1 MANELQG
8 NDLRPELQ
16 MDELHFKIIDKY
28 FKENSLVEHQISSC
42 NNFYDNSIKKI
53 LNDLN
58 PLTYYSEYND
68 AKKLNKYNV
77 EMYIGGKE
85 GQYIYYGKPVIYD
98 EGNVHYMFPNEA
110 RLRNMNYGISIH
122 YDIEVEY
129 TIYDSEFKKK
139 STFTK
144 YIPDNPQREA
154 QDKRK
159 SKAQAE
165 NAKNADQSEESDQTD
180 HLFLGMFPIMVQSN
194 LCILNNLPK
203 ETRYTMG
210 ECRHDYGGYFI
221 VDGKEKVII
230 PQEKF
235 GDNLIYIREVNDNTH
250 DYSVEVRSVSE
261 DTSKP
266 QRTFAIRRI
275 APSPS
280 FTNGQIVVFIPN
292 VRKPIPL
299 FIVFRALGIISD
311 KDICKMI
318 VHDLNKYS
326 HYLSYLVPCVH
337 DAGQIFNQ
345 KNALEFIGSFTKVKT
360 INESYNILI
369 NYLLPHVGEM
379 NFRTKAL
386 YIGHMVFELLK
397 VINKDQPV
405 TDRDSFKY
413 KRVDNTG
420 YLMKELFL
428 EYANIMYA
436 EVYKKIDKELF
447 YNKSTY
453 IDVEDPVDNKYLF
466 IHLFNAK
473 HFIEER
479 YIEDGFKKAF
489 KGNWGAKSH
498 TKRVGVLQSINRLSY
513 NSFMSHLRK
522 INLDIDS
529 SAKIVKPHMLH
540 GSQWGVIDPVDT
552 PDGGS
557 VGFHKHMAIMCKI
570 TQHISVHEVII
581 WFMTNVKPDNIK
593 IHFLEECD
601 HNDIANYTKIFIN
614 GIWLGM
620 IKDPYELKRSFRE
633 ARLIGLIPSEISFSF
648 DILSNR
654 IEIYSDEG
662 RLTRPL
668 LYFQGQKISYAD
680 IDFIPLKWTQLI
692 KGTLI
697 KGDIF
702 HPLDE
707 LKEQNAGNLSANKA
721 ILEYI
726 DTSEAETLY
735 ITSSMNV
742 KPGHTYT
749 HCEIHPSLILG
760 IMGNQIIFPEHN
772 QLPRDVFSCGQ
783 SKQAVSLYHSN
794 FFNRIDKMGVIL
806 NYGQKPICRSRY
818 LNYLNE
824 EQHPY
829 GENAIV
835 AIMCHTSYNVE
846 DSILINESA
855 VKRGLFNTTY
865 YNMYETFE
873 ETSASQTSNTNEKR
887 IADVLKYNLQ
897 KTKPGYNYNELD
909 EIGLIKLNTLV
920 DDKTVLIGKISYP
933 KNNPTTVMDDSIFPK
948 KGQLGYVDKTYITEN
963 EEGRRIAKVRIR
975 EDRKPSVGDKFASRA
990 GQKGT
995 IGVLIPEE
1003 NMPFTKDGLRPD
1015 LIINPHALPS
1025 RMTIGQLVESIFGKM
1040 ACIKGCGVDSTAFL
1054 NKGPKDK
1061 IIGEVLNQFDYHSSG
1076 NELMYN
1082 GMTGEQIESAI
1093 FIGPTYYMRL
1103 KHMVKDKINYRA
1115 RGPRTLM
1122 TRQTNHGR
1130 ANDGGLRIGEM
1141 ERDGVIAHGMS
1152 TFLYD
1157 SLMNRGD
1164 AYKVAICNHTGTLA
1178 IYNKETNHFYS
1189 PIVDGPIQYDILDKS
1204 TYIPNL
1210 ITKYGKEFSIVEIPY
1225 SFKLLMQELT
1235 SMNVQMRL
1243 ITADNIEQL
1252 TKQGDRTIY
1261 EKQLYTNLT
1270 SPKEED
1276 LLQRIKRENEEQL
1289 RLKGNGNG
1297 NGNGN
1302 YGESELL
1309 TREEKKQL
1317 LSMNPQKIRE
1327 FIEGHNVS
1335 DLTPLQQEIF
1345 VKIISESAYYMRL
1358 EQEVSQNEL
1367 YKRILNDEINRMFE
1381 PTQSN
1386 INAQAEL
1393 NRMNQNMREEQG
1405 QGSKF
1410 GNSRQNSPTG
1420 AGASAGIVVSKIGN
1434 DSNMTG
1440 TSEHPSIT
1448 ETTETTDATDTTKTT
1463 DATDATDATE
1473 PTETSKSNDSGTKVV
1488 KI

>member
-1 MANELQG
+1 MTDKDEIQS
-8 NDLRPELQ
+8 
-16 MDELHFKIIDKY
+16 DELHFKIIDKY

-42 NNFYDNSIKKI
+42 NNFYDIGIKKI

-58 PLTYYSEYND
+58 PLTYYSEFSEE
-68 AKKLNKYNV
+68 KKLHRYNV
-77 EMYIGGKE
+77 EIYIGGKE
-85 GQYIYYGKPVIYD
+85 GQLIYYGKPVIYD

-122 YDIEVEY
+122 YDVEIEFTVY
-129 TIYDSEFKKK
+129 DPTFKTSKTIKKI
-139 STFTK
+139 
-144 YIPDNPQREA
+144 IPDSAGQGK
-154 QDKRK
+154 DMK
-159 SKAQAE
+159 
-165 NAKNADQSEESDQTD
+165 D
-180 HLFLGMFPIMVQSN
+180 HFFLGMFPIMVQSK
-194 LCILNNLPK
+194 LCVLNNLPK

-235 GDNLIYIREVNDNTH
+235 GDNLIYIREVNDNVH
-250 DYSVEVRSVSE
+250 DFSVEVRSVSE

-280 FTNGQIVVFIPN
+280 YTNGQIMVFIPN

-318 VHDLNKYS
+318 VHDLDKYS
-326 HYLSYLVPCVH
+326 HYLSSLVPCVH
-337 DAGQIFNQ
+337 DAGKIFNQ
-345 KNALEFIGSFTKVKT
+345 MNALEFIGSFTKVKT
-360 INESYNILI
+360 IKESYNILI

-397 VINKDQPV
+397 VIHKDQPV

-453 IDVEDPVDNKYLF
+453 IDEGEPVDDNYLF
-466 IHLFNAK
+466 MNLFNAK

-479 YIEDGFKKAF
+479 YIEDGFKKAY

-570 TQHISVHEVII
+570 TQHISVPEVIE
-581 WFMTNVKPDNIK
+581 WFTTNVKDDSIK

-601 HNDIANYTKIFIN
+601 HNDMATYTKIFIN
-614 GIWLGM
+614 GIWLG
-620 IKDPYELKRSFRE
+620 IVKDPYKLKKTFRE
-633 ARLIGLIPSEISFSF
+633 SRLIGLIPSVVSFSF

-668 LYFQGQKISYAD
+668 LYFDEQNISYKD
-680 IDFIPLKWTQLI
+680 INIDKINWTQLV
-692 KGTLI
+692 KGRVIETRTGAKEVFHKIDIL
-697 KGDIF
+697 KG
-702 HPLDE
+702 PSSGPRE
-707 LKEQNAGNLSANKA
+707 LAKNKA

-735 ITSSMNV
+735 ITSTIDI

-865 YNMYETFE
+865 YNMYETYE

-887 IADVLKYNLQ
+887 IAYVLDYNLQ

-909 EIGLIKLNTLV
+909 KMGLIKPNTLV

-933 KNNPTTVMDDSIFPK
+933 KNNPTTVVDDSIFPK

-963 EEGRRIAKVRIR
+963 DEGRRIAKVRIR
-975 EDRKPSVGDKFASRA
+975 EDRKPAVGDKFASRA

-1003 NMPFTKDGLRPD
+1003 NMPFTKDGIRPD

-1040 ACIKGCGVDSTAFL
+1040 ACIKGCGIDSTAFL

-1061 IIGEVLNQFDYHSSG
+1061 IIGEILNQYDYHSSG

-1082 GMTGEQIESAI
+1082 GMTGEQIESSI

-1178 IYNKETNHFYS
+1178 IYNKETDHFYS
-1189 PIVDGPIQYDILDKS
+1189 PLVDGPIQYDVLDKN

-1252 TKQGDRTIY
+1252 TKEGDRRIY
-1261 EKQLYTNLT
+1261 ERDLQSLEVN
-1270 SPKEED
+1270 SPTEDIFERAKKEN
-1276 LLQRIKRENEEQL
+1276 QIKLERKSERENENENE
-1289 RLKGNGNG
+1289 NGNR
-1297 NGNGN
+1297 
-1302 YGESELL
+1302 EPELL
-1309 TREEKKQL
+1309 SSEEKKQL
-1317 LSMNPQKIRE
+1317 LNMPQQQIKS

-1335 DLTPLQQEIF
+1335 DLTPMQQKQFAEIIGTS
-1345 VKIISESAYYMRL
+1345 KYYMRL
-1358 EQEVSQNEL
+1358 EQELSDNDL
-1367 YKRILNDEINRMFE
+1367 YKVVLSDEIDKLFE
-1381 PTQSN
+1381 PTNSDRALYKEIYGEN
-1386 INAQAEL
+1386 L
-1393 NRMNQNMREEQG
+1393 NE
-1405 QGSKF
+1405 SKGFRPGTTF
-1410 GNSRQNSPTG
+1410 GG
-1420 AGASAGIVVSKIGN
+1420 AMVDESIGASLAANEVKSDKMIVQKEGN
-1434 DSNMTG
+1434 EQSGHQQSGGTDSELS
-1440 TSEHPSIT
+1440 SELDP
-1448 ETTETTDATDTTKTT
+1448 DAI
-1463 DATDATDATE
+1463 
-1473 PTETSKSNDSGTKVV
+1473 SNESETKVI

>member
-1 MANELQG
+1 MTNELEG
-8 NDLRPELQ
+8 NDFRGNNLPDHLQ
-16 MDELHFKIIDKY
+16 TDELHFKIIDKY
-28 FKENSLVEHQISSC
+28 FKENSLVEHHISSC

-53 LNDLN
+53 LKDLN

-77 EMYIGGKE
+77 ELYIGGKE
-85 GQYIYYGKPVIYD
+85 GQLIYYGKPVIYD

-129 TIYDSEFKKK
+129 TIYDSEFKKTEK
-139 STFTK
+139 FTK

-159 SKAQAE
+159 TNAQKDVD
-165 NAKNADQSEESDQTD
+165 NAGEQVNKD

-235 GDNLIYIREVNDNTH
+235 GDNLIYIREVNDNMH

-280 FTNGQIVVFIPN
+280 YTNGQIMVFIPN

-345 KNALEFIGSFTKVKT
+345 MNALEFIGSFTKVKT

-386 YIGHMVFELLK
+386 YIGHMVFELLR

-447 YNKSTY
+447 YNRSTY
-453 IDVEDPVDNKYLF
+453 IDEVEPVDKKYLF
-466 IHLFNAK
+466 IHLFNSK

-489 KGNWGAKSH
+489 KGNWGSKSH

-570 TQHISVHEVII
+570 TQHISLHQVIG
-581 WFMTNVKPDNIK
+581 WFMKNVTNDIIK

-601 HNDIANYTKIFIN
+601 HNDIAIYTKIFIN

-620 IKDPYELKRSFRE
+620 IKDPYELKKSFRE
-633 ARLIGLIPSEISFSF
+633 SRLLGLIPSEVSFSF

-680 IDFIPLKWTQLI
+680 IDFFPLKWKQLI

-697 KGDIF
+697 KDDIF
-702 HPLDE
+702 HPLDV
-707 LKEQNAGNLSANKA
+707 LKDQSPRKLSANKA

-735 ITSSMNV
+735 ITSSINV

-873 ETSASQTSNTNEKR
+873 ETSSSQTSNTNEKR
-887 IADVLKYNLQ
+887 IVDVLKYNLQ

-909 EIGLIKLNTLV
+909 EIGLIKPNTLV

-1061 IIGEVLNQFDYHSSG
+1061 IIGEVLNQFDYHSTG

-1189 PIVDGPIQYDILDKS
+1189 PIVDGPIQYDVLDKS
-1204 TYIPNL
+1204 TYVPNL
-1210 ITKYGKEFSIVEIPY
+1210 VTKYGKEFSIVEIPY

-1261 EKQLYTNLT
+1261 EKQLYTN
-1270 SPKEED
+1270 SRPPNKEED
-1276 LLQRIKRENEEQL
+1276 LLERIELVERLKRENEEQEQLREEEQL
-1289 RLKGNGNG
+1289 RLKTNNGQNE
-1297 NGNGN
+1297 N

-1309 TREEKKQL
+1309 TRQEKKQL
-1317 LSMNPQKIRE
+1317 LNMNPEQIRE
-1327 FIEGHNVS
+1327 FVEGHNVS
-1335 DLTPLQQEIF
+1335 DLTPLQQNIF
-1345 VKIISESAYYMRL
+1345 VDIISESPYYMRL
-1358 EQEVSQNEL
+1358 EQEISQNEL
-1367 YKRILNDEINRMFE
+1367 YKTVLNDEINKMFE

-1386 INAQAEL
+1386 KNAQALL
-1393 NRMNQNMREEQG
+1393 NEMNRNVRESG
-1405 QGSKF
+1405 TTF
-1410 GNSRQNSPTG
+1410 GESRQNVNTSG
-1420 AGASAGIVVSKIGN
+1420 SDIVVSKIGN
-1434 DSNMTG
+1434 EPMSS
-1440 TSEHPSIT
+1440 TSEQNDST
-1448 ETTETTDATDTTKTT
+1448 A
-1463 DATDATDATE
+1463 ANE
-1473 PTETSKSNDSGTKVV
+1473 PIDSGTKVV

>member
-1 MANELQG
+1 MTEI
-8 NDLRPELQ
+8 
-16 MDELHFKIIDKY
+16 DELHFKIIDKY

-42 NNFYDNSIKKI
+42 NQFYDNSIKKI
-53 LNDLN
+53 FHDLN
-58 PLTYYSEYND
+58 PLTYYSEFSEE
-68 AKKLNKYNV
+68 KKMYRYNV

-98 EGNVHYMFPNEA
+98 EGNMHYMLPNEA

-122 YDIEVEY
+122 YDVEIEF
-129 TIYDSEFKKK
+129 TIYD
-139 STFTK
+139 TK
-144 YIPDNPQREA
+144 LE
-154 QDKRK
+154 K
-159 SKAQAE
+159 SKTIKKIIPE
-165 NAKNADQSEESDQTD
+165 RFGDKSDN
-180 HLFLGMFPIMVQSN
+180 HFFLGMFPIMVQSN
-194 LCILNNLPK
+194 LCVLNGLPK

-235 GDNLIYIREVNDNTH
+235 GDNLIYIRDVNDNVH

-266 QRTFAIRRI
+266 QRTFAIRRV
-275 APSPS
+275 ALSS
-280 FTNGQIVVFIPN
+280 TYTNGQIMVFIPN
-292 VRKPIPL
+292 VRKSIPL

-318 VHDLNKYS
+318 LHDLDKYA
-326 HYLSYLVPCVH
+326 HYLPYLVPCVH
-337 DAGQIFNQ
+337 DAGKIFNQ
-345 KNALEFIGSFTKVKT
+345 MNALEFIGSFTKVKT
-360 INESYNILI
+360 IKESYNILI

-428 EYANIMYA
+428 EHANIMYT

-447 YNKSTY
+447 YNRSSY
-453 IDVEDPVDNKYLF
+453 IDEGDPPDDNYVF
-466 IHLFNAK
+466 MNLFNAK

-479 YIEDGFKKAF
+479 YIEDGFKKGF

-570 TQHISVHEVII
+570 TQHISVHEVIK
-581 WFMTNVKPDNIK
+581 WFMKNIKEDSIK
-593 IHFLEECD
+593 IHFLEQCD

-614 GIWLGM
+614 GLWLGM
-620 IKDPYELKRSFRE
+620 IKNPYGLKKSFRE
-633 ARLIGLIPSEISFSF
+633 SRLLGIIPSVVSFSF

-668 LYFQGQKISYAD
+668 LYFEGRQISYTD
-680 IDFIPLKWTQLI
+680 INIDKLKWKELI
-692 KGTLI
+692 KGRMIEGDDVFYNVDVLKSQKAQKDQDAEKARD
-697 KGDIF
+697 KGR
-702 HPLDE
+702 LEDE
-707 LKEQNAGNLSANKA
+707 LGQSKLTREFASKKA

-735 ITSSMNV
+735 ITSSIDV
-742 KPGHTYT
+742 KPGHNYT

-865 YNMYETFE
+865 YNMYETYE
-873 ETSASQTSNTNEKR
+873 ETSTSQTSNSNEKR
-887 IADVLKYNLQ
+887 IAEVLKYNLQ
-897 KTKPGYNYNELD
+897 RTKPGYNYNELD
-909 EIGLIKLNTLV
+909 EMGLIKPNTLV

-933 KNNPTTVMDDSIFPK
+933 KNNPTVVSDDSIFPK

-963 EEGRRIAKVRIR
+963 DEGRRVAKVRIR
-975 EDRKPSVGDKFASRA
+975 EDRKPAVGDKFASRA

-1003 NMPFTKDGLRPD
+1003 NMPFTKDGVRPD

-1157 SLMNRGD
+1157 SMMNRGD

-1178 IYNKETNHFYS
+1178 IYNKETDHFYS

-1204 TYIPNL
+1204 TYIPSL
-1210 ITKYGKEFSIVEIPY
+1210 VTKYGKEFSIVEIPY
-1225 SFKLLMQELT
+1225 SFKLLMHELT

-1252 TKQGDRTIY
+1252 TKKGDRKINDRVFT
-1261 EKQLYTNLT
+1261 TNANT
-1270 SPKEED
+1270 KSPED
-1276 LLQRIKRENEEQL
+1276 IFERLKKENEEVQIPTNANIKNAQATNQFEVPEFFSSKEKQQIIELGEEQIQTFIDMHDFSSLTPIQKEDFFKIIENSEYYL
-1289 RLKGNGNG
+1289 RLQ
-1297 NGNGN
+1297 
-1302 YGESELL
+1302 GE
-1309 TREEKKQL
+1309 T
-1317 LSMNPQKIRE
+1317 
-1327 FIEGHNVS
+1327 S
-1335 DLTPLQQEIF
+1335 D
-1345 VKIISESAYYMRL
+1345 
-1358 EQEVSQNEL
+1358 NEL
-1367 YKRILNDEINRMFE
+1367 YKIVLKDEIEKLRE
-1381 PTQSN
+1381 PTNSERAELAELEQYFSNAPQSGMNVKQSLEGNSNESNESQSN
-1386 INAQAEL
+1386 E
-1393 NRMNQNMREEQG
+1393 
-1405 QGSKF
+1405 SH
-1410 GNSRQNSPTG
+1410 
-1420 AGASAGIVVSKIGN
+1420 
-1434 DSNMTG
+1434 SN
-1440 TSEHPSIT
+1440 E
-1448 ETTETTDATDTTKTT
+1448 
-1463 DATDATDATE
+1463 
-1473 PTETSKSNDSGTKVV
+1473 SNESNESHSNESNESDKKVV
-1488 KI
+1488 KISM

>member
-1 MANELQG
+1 MTDKDEIQS
-8 NDLRPELQ
+8 
-16 MDELHFKIIDKY
+16 DELHFKIIDKY

-42 NNFYDNSIKKI
+42 NNFYDIGIKKI

-58 PLTYYSEYND
+58 PLTYYSEFSEE
-68 AKKLNKYNV
+68 KKMHRYNV

-85 GQYIYYGKPVIYD
+85 GQLIYYGKPVIYD

-122 YDIEVEY
+122 YDVEIEF
-129 TIYDSEFKKK
+129 TIYDPTFKTSKTIKK
-139 STFTK
+139 I
-144 YIPDNPQREA
+144 IPDSGQGK
-154 QDKRK
+154 DMK
-159 SKAQAE
+159 
-165 NAKNADQSEESDQTD
+165 D
-180 HLFLGMFPIMVQSN
+180 HFFLGMFPIMVQSK
-194 LCILNNLPK
+194 LCVLNNLPK

-235 GDNLIYIREVNDNTH
+235 GDNLIYIREVNDNVH
-250 DYSVEVRSVSE
+250 DFSVEVRSVSE

-275 APSPS
+275 APSPTY
-280 FTNGQIVVFIPN
+280 TNGQIMVFIPN

-311 KDICKMI
+311 KDICKMV
-318 VHDLNKYS
+318 VHDLDKYS
-326 HYLSYLVPCVH
+326 HYLSSLIPCVH
-337 DAGQIFNQ
+337 DAGKIFNQ
-345 KNALEFIGSFTKVKT
+345 MNALEFIGSFTKVKT
-360 INESYNILI
+360 IKESYNILI

-397 VINKDQPV
+397 VIHKDQPV

-453 IDVEDPVDNKYLF
+453 IDEGEPVDDNYLF
-466 IHLFNAK
+466 MNLFNAK

-479 YIEDGFKKAF
+479 YIEDGFKKAY

-570 TQHISVHEVII
+570 TQHISVHEVIE
-581 WFMTNVKPDNIK
+581 WFTSNVKDDSIK

-601 HNDIANYTKIFIN
+601 HNDMSTYTKIFIN
-614 GIWLGM
+614 GIWLG
-620 IKDPYELKRSFRE
+620 IVKDPYKLKKTFRE
-633 ARLIGLIPSEISFSF
+633 SRLIGLIPSVVSFSF

-668 LYFQGQKISYAD
+668 LYFDEQNISYKD
-680 IDFIPLKWTQLI
+680 INIDKINWTQLVKGRVI
-692 KGTLI
+692 ESRTGAKELFHKVDILKGTS
-697 KGDIF
+697 G
-702 HPLDE
+702 PRE
-707 LKEQNAGNLSANKA
+707 LAKNKA

-735 ITSSMNV
+735 ITSTIDI

-865 YNMYETFE
+865 YNMYETYE

-887 IADVLKYNLQ
+887 IAYVLDYNLQ

-909 EIGLIKLNTLV
+909 KMGLIKPNTLV

-933 KNNPTTVMDDSIFPK
+933 KNNPTTVVDDSIFPK

-963 EEGRRIAKVRIR
+963 DEGRRIAKVRIR
-975 EDRKPSVGDKFASRA
+975 EDRKPAVGDKFASRA

-1003 NMPFTKDGLRPD
+1003 NMPFTKDGIRPD

-1040 ACIKGCGVDSTAFL
+1040 ACIKGCGIDSTAFL

-1061 IIGEVLNQFDYHSSG
+1061 IIGEILNQYDYHSSG

-1082 GMTGEQIESAI
+1082 GMTGEQIESSI

-1178 IYNKETNHFYS
+1178 IYNKETDHFYS
-1189 PIVDGPIQYDILDKS
+1189 PLVDGPIQYDVLDKN

-1252 TKQGDRTIY
+1252 TKEGDRRIY
-1261 EKQLYTNLT
+1261 ERDLQSLEVN
-1270 SPKEED
+1270 SPSED
-1276 LLQRIKRENEEQL
+1276 IFERLKRENENQIKLE
-1289 RLKGNGNG
+1289 RKPEKENGNR
-1297 NGNGN
+1297 NV
-1302 YGESELL
+1302 EPELL
-1309 TREEKKQL
+1309 SSEEKKQL
-1317 LSMNPQKIRE
+1317 LNMPQQQIKS

-1335 DLTPLQQEIF
+1335 DLTPMQQKQFAEIIGTS
-1345 VKIISESAYYMRL
+1345 KYYMRL
-1358 EQEVSQNEL
+1358 EQELSDNDL
-1367 YKRILNDEINRMFE
+1367 YKIVLSDEIDKLFE
-1381 PTQSN
+1381 PT
-1386 INAQAEL
+1386 
-1393 NRMNQNMREEQG
+1393 
-1405 QGSKF
+1405 
-1410 GNSRQNSPTG
+1410 NSDRALYKEIYGENL
-1420 AGASAGIVVSKIGN
+1420 N
-1434 DSNMTG
+1434 DSKGFRPG
-1440 TSEHPSIT
+1440 TTFGGAMVDSLGETPGQPPAANEVNLVKTIQKEGYEQSGHEQSGGTDSELSSELDPESI
-1448 ETTETTDATDTTKTT
+1448 
-1463 DATDATDATE
+1463 
-1473 PTETSKSNDSGTKVV
+1473 SNESGTKVI

>member
-1 MANELQG
+1 MT
-8 NDLRPELQ
+8 DRDDR
-16 MDELHFKIIDKY
+16 DEIQSDEHHFKIIDKY
-28 FKENSLVEHQISSC
+28 FKDNSLVEHQISSC
-42 NNFYDNSIKKI
+42 NNFYDNNIKQI

-58 PLTYYSEYND
+58 PLTYYSEFSEE
-68 AKKLNKYNV
+68 KKLHRYNV

-85 GQYIYYGKPVIYD
+85 GQLIYYGKPVIYD

-122 YDIEVEY
+122 YDVEIEF
-129 TIYDSEFKKK
+129 TIYDPTFKTSKTIKK
-139 STFTK
+139 I
-144 YIPDNPQREA
+144 IPDSGQGKEDRV
-154 QDKRK
+154 K
-159 SKAQAE
+159 
-165 NAKNADQSEESDQTD
+165 D
-180 HLFLGMFPIMVQSN
+180 HFFLGMFPIMVQSK
-194 LCILNNLPK
+194 LCVLNNLPK

-235 GDNLIYIREVNDNTH
+235 GDNLIYIREVNDNVH
-250 DYSVEVRSVSE
+250 DFSVEVRSVSE

-280 FTNGQIVVFIPN
+280 YTNGQIMVFIPN

-311 KDICKMI
+311 KDICKMV
-318 VHDLNKYS
+318 VHDLDKYS
-326 HYLSYLVPCVH
+326 HYLSYLIPCVH
-337 DAGQIFNQ
+337 DAGKIFNQ
-345 KNALEFIGSFTKVKT
+345 MNALEFIGSFTKVKT
-360 INESYNILI
+360 IKESYNILI

-397 VINKDQPV
+397 VIHKDQPV

-447 YNKSTY
+447 YNRSTY
-453 IDVEDPVDNKYLF
+453 IDEGEPVDDNYLF
-466 IHLFNAK
+466 MNLFNAK

-479 YIEDGFKKAF
+479 YIEDGFKKAY
-489 KGNWGAKSH
+489 KGNWGSKSH

-522 INLDIDS
+522 INLEIDA

-552 PDGGS
+552 PDGGN

-570 TQHISVHEVII
+570 TQHISVHEVIE
-581 WFMTNVKPDNIK
+581 WFTTNVKDDSIK

-601 HNDIANYTKIFIN
+601 HTDMAAYTKIFIN
-614 GIWLGM
+614 GLWLG
-620 IKDPYELKRSFRE
+620 IVKDPYKLKKSFRE
-633 ARLIGLIPSEISFSF
+633 SRLIGLIPSIVSFSF

-668 LYFQGQKISYAD
+668 LYFQEQNISYKHIKIDKLNWSQLVKGRAIDYRTGAKEVFHKVD
-680 IDFIPLKWTQLI
+680 ILKGAQ
-692 KGTLI
+692 
-697 KGDIF
+697 
-702 HPLDE
+702 E
-707 LKEQNAGNLSANKA
+707 LAKNKA

-735 ITSSMNV
+735 ITSTIDV

-865 YNMYETFE
+865 YNMYETYE

-887 IADVLKYNLQ
+887 IAYVLDYNLQ

-909 EIGLIKLNTLV
+909 KMGLIKPNTLV

-933 KNNPTTVMDDSIFPK
+933 KNNPTTVVDDSIFPK

-963 EEGRRIAKVRIR
+963 DEGRRIAKVRIR
-975 EDRKPSVGDKFASRA
+975 EDRKPAVGDKFASRA

-1015 LIINPHALPS
+1015 MIINPHALPS

-1040 ACIKGCGVDSTAFL
+1040 ACIKGCGIDSTAFL

-1061 IIGEVLNQFDYHSSG
+1061 IIGEILNQYDYHSSG

-1082 GMTGEQIESAI
+1082 GMTGEQIESAM

-1164 AYKVAICNHTGTLA
+1164 AYKVAICNHSGTLA
-1178 IYNKETNHFYS
+1178 IYNKQTDHFYS
-1189 PIVDGPIQYDILDKS
+1189 PFVDGPIQYDVLDKT

-1235 SMNVQMRL
+1235 TMNVQMRL

-1252 TKQGDRTIY
+1252 TKKGDRTLY
-1261 EKQLYTNLT
+1261 ERQFEGNSN

-1276 LLQRIKRENEEQL
+1276 IFERLKRENENQL
-1289 RLKGNGNG
+1289 KAEKENPENLDDNF
-1297 NGNGN
+1297 
-1302 YGESELL
+1302 GEPELL
-1309 TREEKKQL
+1309 TSEEKKQIL
-1317 LSMNPQKIRE
+1317 NMPEQKIRV
-1327 FIEGHNVS
+1327 FIQDHNIS
-1335 DLTPLQQEIF
+1335 DLTPMQRKQYS
-1345 VKIISESAYYMRL
+1345 KIIGSSKRYLRL
-1358 EQEVSQNEL
+1358 EQELGDNEL
-1367 YKRILNDEINRMFE
+1367 YKLILTEEIDKMFE
-1381 PTQSN
+1381 PTNSERAMYKEMYGEN
-1386 INAQAEL
+1386 L
-1393 NRMNQNMREEQG
+1393 NVEPQ
-1405 QGSKF
+1405 KF
-1410 GNSRQNSPTG
+1410 T
-1420 AGASAGIVVSKIGN
+1420 
-1434 DSNMTG
+1434 TG
-1440 TSEHPSIT
+1440 TTFGGSELIQKEYQSEGSIDEKDYQSGGSIDEKECQT
-1448 ETTETTDATDTTKTT
+1448 GGDSSTD
-1463 DATDATDATE
+1463 
-1473 PTETSKSNDSGTKVV
+1473 SKVSEQNEGQTKVI

>member
-1 MANELQG
+1 MDELQK
-8 NDLRPELQ
+8 E
-16 MDELHFKIIDKY
+16 ELHFKIIDKY
-28 FKENSLVEHQISSC
+28 FKETSLVEHQISSC
-42 NNFYDNSIKKI
+42 NDFYDNSIKKI
-53 LNDLN
+53 FKDLN
-58 PLTYYSEYND
+58 PLTYYGDFND
-68 AKKLNKYNV
+68 PKKKYRYNV
-77 EMYIGGKE
+77 EMFIGGKE
-85 GQYIYYGKPVIYD
+85 GQLIYYGKPVIYD
-98 EGNVHYMFPNEA
+98 EGNMHYMIPNEA
-110 RLRNMNYGISIH
+110 RLRNMNYGVSIH
-122 YDIEVEY
+122 YDVEIEF
-129 TIYDSEFKKK
+129 TIYDP
-139 STFTK
+139 TFTTK
-144 YIPDNPQREA
+144 KVIKKIIPERT
-154 QDKRK
+154 
-159 SKAQAE
+159 
-165 NAKNADQSEESDQTD
+165 SEKEVTG
-180 HLFLGMFPIMVQSN
+180 HFFLGMFPIMVQSK
-194 LCILNNLPK
+194 LCVLHNLPK

-235 GDNLIYIREVNDNTH
+235 GDNLIYIREVNDNVH
-250 DYSVEVRSVSE
+250 DFSVEVRSVSE

-275 APSPS
+275 APSPTY
-280 FTNGQIVVFIPN
+280 TNGQIMVFIPN

-299 FIVFRALGIISD
+299 FIVFRALGIVSD

-318 VHDLNKYS
+318 VHDLDKYS
-326 HYLSYLVPCVH
+326 HYLQTLVPCVH
-337 DAGQIFNQ
+337 DAGKIFNQ
-345 KNALEFIGSFTKVKT
+345 MNALEFIGSFTKVKT
-360 INESYNILI
+360 IKESYNILI

-397 VINKDQPV
+397 VIHKDQPV

-428 EYANIMYA
+428 EYANIMYS

-447 YNKSTY
+447 YNRSTY
-453 IDVEDPVDNKYLF
+453 IDEGEPPDDNYLF
-466 IHLFNAK
+466 MNLFNAK

-489 KGNWGAKSH
+489 KGNWGAKAH
-498 TKRVGVLQSINRLSY
+498 TKRVGVLQTLNRLSY

-570 TQHISVHEVII
+570 TQHISVHQVIE
-581 WFMTNVKPDNIK
+581 WFTTNVKDDSIK

-601 HNDIANYTKIFIN
+601 HNDISTYTKIFIN

-620 IKDPYELKRSFRE
+620 VKDPYKLKKTFRE
-633 ARLIGLIPSEISFSF
+633 SRLIGLIPSVVSFSF

-668 LYFQGQKISYAD
+668 LYFDEKNISYKD
-680 IDFIPLKWTQLI
+680 INIDKINWTQLV
-692 KGTLI
+692 KGRAI
-697 KGDIF
+697 DSRHGKEVF
-702 HPLDE
+702 HKVGVLGTDPRE
-707 LKEQNAGNLSANKA
+707 LAKNKA

-735 ITSSMNV
+735 ITSSIDV
-742 KPGHTYT
+742 KPGHSYT

-865 YNMYETFE
+865 YNMYETYE
-873 ETSASQTSNTNEKR
+873 ETSTSQTSNTNEKR
-887 IADVLKYNLQ
+887 IAYVLDYNLQ

-909 EIGLIKLNTLV
+909 KMGLIKPNTLV

-933 KNNPTTVMDDSIFPK
+933 KNNPTTVVDDSIFPK

-963 EEGRRIAKVRIR
+963 DEGRRIAKVRIR
-975 EDRKPSVGDKFASRA
+975 EDRKPAVGDKFASRA

-1040 ACIKGCGVDSTAFL
+1040 ACIKGCGIDSTAFL

-1061 IIGEVLNQFDYHSSG
+1061 IIGEILNQYDYHSSG

-1082 GMTGEQIESAI
+1082 GMTGEQIESAM
-1093 FIGPTYYMRL
+1093 FVGPTYYMRL

-1178 IYNKETNHFYS
+1178 IYNKETDHFYS
-1189 PIVDGPIQYDILDKS
+1189 PIVDGPIKYDVVDKS

-1252 TKQGDRTIY
+1252 TKEGDRRIY
-1261 EKQLYTNLT
+1261 ERDLQNLETN
-1270 SPKEED
+1270 SSED
-1276 LLQRIKRENEEQL
+1276 IFERLKKENENQL
-1289 RLKGNGNG
+1289 KAERNNE
-1297 NGNGN
+1297 NQNEN
-1302 YGESELL
+1302 RYGEPELL
-1309 TREEKKQL
+1309 TSEEKKQIL
-1317 LSMNPQKIRE
+1317 NMPEQKIRV
-1327 FIEGHNVS
+1327 FIQDHNVS
-1335 DLTPLQQEIF
+1335 DLTPMQRKQYS
-1345 VKIISESAYYMRL
+1345 KIIGSSKRYLRL
-1358 EQEVSQNEL
+1358 EQELGDNEL
-1367 YKRILNDEINRMFE
+1367 YKLILTEEIDKMFE
-1381 PTQSN
+1381 PTNSERAMYKEMYGENLNVAPQKFTTGTTFGGANSDMITTSTDSLITDAISSDKMIVQKEGHEQSG
-1386 INAQAEL
+1386 
-1393 NRMNQNMREEQG
+1393 G
-1405 QGSKF
+1405 QSGEGQSGSVDV
-1410 GNSRQNSPTG
+1410 
-1420 AGASAGIVVSKIGN
+1420 ALASAEDAI
-1434 DSNMTG
+1434 SN
-1440 TSEHPSIT
+1440 E
-1448 ETTETTDATDTTKTT
+1448 
-1463 DATDATDATE
+1463 
-1473 PTETSKSNDSGTKVV
+1473 SGTKVI
-1488 KI
+1488 KM

>member
-1 MANELQG
+1 MTEI
-8 NDLRPELQ
+8 
-16 MDELHFKIIDKY
+16 DELHFKIIDKY

-42 NNFYDNSIKKI
+42 NQFYDSSIKKI
-53 LNDLN
+53 FHDLN
-58 PLTYYSEYND
+58 PLTYYSEFSEE
-68 AKKLNKYNV
+68 KKMYRYNV

-98 EGNVHYMFPNEA
+98 EGNMHYMFPNEA

-122 YDIEVEY
+122 YDVEIEF
-129 TIYDSEFKKK
+129 TIYDMKLE
-139 STFTK
+139 
-144 YIPDNPQREA
+144 
-154 QDKRK
+154 K
-159 SKAQAE
+159 SKVIKKIIPERYGPDKKAD
-165 NAKNADQSEESDQTD
+165 KNDN
-180 HLFLGMFPIMVQSN
+180 HFFLGMFPIMVQSK
-194 LCILNNLPK
+194 LCVLNSLPK

-235 GDNLIYIREVNDNTH
+235 GDNLIYIRDVNDNLH

-266 QRTFAIRRI
+266 QRTFAIRRV
-275 APSPS
+275 ALSS
-280 FTNGQIVVFIPN
+280 TYTNGQIMVFIPN
-292 VRKPIPL
+292 VRKSIPL
-299 FIVFRALGIISD
+299 FIVFRALGIVSD

-318 VHDLNKYS
+318 LQDLDKYA
-326 HYLSYLVPCVH
+326 HYLPYLVPCVH
-337 DAGQIFNQ
+337 DSGKIFNQ
-345 KNALEFIGSFTKVKT
+345 MNALEFIGSFTKVKT
-360 INESYNILI
+360 IKESYNILI

-428 EYANIMYA
+428 EHANIMYT

-447 YNKSTY
+447 YNRSSY
-453 IDVEDPVDNKYLF
+453 IDEDDPPDDNYVF
-466 IHLFNAK
+466 MNLFNAK

-479 YIEDGFKKAF
+479 YIEDGFKKGF

-522 INLDIDS
+522 INLEIDS

-570 TQHISVHEVII
+570 TQHISVHEVIE
-581 WFMTNVKPDNIK
+581 WFMKNIKEDSIK

-614 GIWLGM
+614 GLWLGM
-620 IKDPYELKRSFRE
+620 IKNPYGLKKSFRE
-633 ARLIGLIPSEISFSF
+633 SRLLGIIPSVVSFSF

-668 LYFQGQKISYAD
+668 LYFEGNNKISYTD
-680 IDFIPLKWTQLI
+680 IDITKLNWKELI
-692 KGTLI
+692 KGKI
-697 KGDIF
+697 IEGEDIF
-702 HPLDE
+702 HNIDVLRSGHGAGAGAGAGARPRARAEDGEDHMSISKE
-707 LKEQNAGNLSANKA
+707 LSKKKA

-735 ITSSMNV
+735 ITSSIDV
-742 KPGHTYT
+742 KPGHNYT

-865 YNMYETFE
+865 YNMYETYE
-873 ETSASQTSNTNEKR
+873 ETSTSQTSNSNEKR
-887 IADVLKYNLQ
+887 IAEVLKYNLQ
-897 KTKPGYNYNELD
+897 RTKPGYNYNELD
-909 EIGLIKLNTLV
+909 EMGLIKLNTLV

-933 KNNPTTVMDDSIFPK
+933 KNNPTTVSDDSIFPK

-963 EEGRRIAKVRIR
+963 DEGRRVAKVRIR

-1003 NMPFTKDGLRPD
+1003 NMPFTKDGVRPD

-1054 NKGPKDK
+1054 NKGPKNK

-1157 SLMNRGD
+1157 SMMNRGD

-1178 IYNKETNHFYS
+1178 IYNKETDHFYS
-1189 PIVDGPIQYDILDKS
+1189 PIVDGPIQYDIIDKS
-1204 TYIPNL
+1204 TYIPSL
-1210 ITKYGKEFSIVEIPY
+1210 VTKYGKEFSIVEIPY
-1225 SFKLLMQELT
+1225 SFKLLMHELT

-1252 TKQGDRTIY
+1252 TKQGDRRINDRAFTSNAN
-1261 EKQLYTNLT
+1261 TN
-1270 SPKEED
+1270 SVED
-1276 LLQRIKRENEEQL
+1276 IFDRIKRENENQEKL
-1289 RLKGNGNG
+1289 RNENAKLSNQISN
-1297 NGNGN
+1297 
-1302 YGESELL
+1302 LL
-1309 TREEKKQL
+1309 SNDEKQIII
-1317 LSMNPQKIRE
+1317 SMNPTQIEE
-1327 FIEGHNVS
+1327 FINSHNYS
-1335 DLTPLQQEIF
+1335 DLTPLQKESF
-1345 VKIISESAYYMRL
+1345 TKILGMSKYYLRL
-1358 EQEVSQNEL
+1358 ETEENYTNDQL
-1367 YKRILNDEINRMFE
+1367 YKVMLKDEINELFE
-1381 PTQSN
+1381 QLPIPTN
-1386 INAQAEL
+1386 EELEAEL
-1393 NRMNQNMREEQG
+1393 AELEQYRTKPINEERSNSSIFVPRPDESNESIESIESNEGENQGE
-1405 QGSKF
+1405 
-1410 GNSRQNSPTG
+1410 
-1420 AGASAGIVVSKIGN
+1420 
-1434 DSNMTG
+1434 SNEG
-1440 TSEHPSIT
+1440 
-1448 ETTETTDATDTTKTT
+1448 
-1463 DATDATDATE
+1463 
-1473 PTETSKSNDSGTKVV
+1473 KSNESNVSDRKVV
-1488 KI
+1488 KITM

>member
-1 MANELQG
+1 MT
-8 NDLRPELQ
+8 
-16 MDELHFKIIDKY
+16 DELHFKIIDKY

-53 LNDLN
+53 LKDLN
-58 PLTYYSEYND
+58 PLTYYSELSEE
-68 AKKLNKYNV
+68 KKMHRYNV

-85 GQYIYYGKPVIYD
+85 GQLIYYGKPVIYD

-122 YDIEVEY
+122 YDIEIEF
-129 TIYDSEFKKK
+129 TIYDPTFKTSKLIKK
-139 STFTK
+139 I
-144 YIPDNPQREA
+144 IPD
-154 QDKRK
+154 KG
-159 SKAQAE
+159 
-165 NAKNADQSEESDQTD
+165 D
-180 HLFLGMFPIMVQSN
+180 HLFLGMFPIMVQSK
-194 LCILNNLPK
+194 LCVLNNLPK

-280 FTNGQIVVFIPN
+280 YTNGQIMVFIPN

-318 VHDLNKYS
+318 VHDLDKYS
-326 HYLSYLVPCVH
+326 HYLPTLVPCVH
-337 DAGQIFNQ
+337 DAGKIFNQ
-345 KNALEFIGSFTKVKT
+345 MNALEFIGSFTKVKT
-360 INESYNILI
+360 IKESYNILI

-397 VINKDQPV
+397 VIHKDKPV

-453 IDVEDPVDNKYLF
+453 IDEGEPADDNYLF
-466 IHLFNAK
+466 MNLFNSK
-473 HFIEER
+473 HFIEEL
-479 YIEDGFKKAF
+479 YIQDGFKKAF
-489 KGNWGAKSH
+489 KGNWGAKAH
-498 TKRVGVLQSINRLSY
+498 TKRVGVLQAINRLSY

-522 INLDIDS
+522 INLEIDS

-570 TQHISVHEVII
+570 TQHISVHEVID
-581 WFMTNVKPDNIK
+581 WFIKNVKDDSIK

-601 HNDIANYTKIFIN
+601 HTDIAMYTKIFIN
-614 GIWLGM
+614 GLWLG
-620 IKDPYELKRSFRE
+620 IVKDPYKLKKSFRE
-633 ARLIGLIPSEISFSF
+633 SRLIGLIPSVVSFSF

-668 LYFQGQKISYAD
+668 LYFDEQHISYKD
-680 IDFIPLKWTQLI
+680 INIDKINWTQLV
-692 KGTLI
+692 KGRVI
-697 KGDIF
+697 ESRDDKEIF
-702 HPLDE
+702 HKIDA
-707 LKEQNAGNLSANKA
+707 LKETSAVVLAKNKA

-735 ITSSMNV
+735 ITSTIDV
-742 KPGHTYT
+742 KPGHSYT

-824 EQHPY
+824 EEHPY

-865 YNMYETFE
+865 YNMYETYE

-887 IADVLKYNLQ
+887 IAYVLDYNLQ
-897 KTKPGYNYNELD
+897 RTKPGYNYNELD
-909 EIGLIKLNTLV
+909 KTGLIKPNTLV

-933 KNNPTTVMDDSIFPK
+933 KNNPTTVSDDSIFPK

-963 EEGRRIAKVRIR
+963 DEGRRIAKVRIR
-975 EDRKPSVGDKFASRA
+975 EDRKPAVGDKFASRA

-1040 ACIKGCGVDSTAFL
+1040 ACIKGCGIDSTAFL

-1061 IIGEVLNQFDYHSSG
+1061 IIGEILNQFDYHSSG

-1178 IYNKETNHFYS
+1178 IYNKETDHFYS

-1210 ITKYGKEFSIVEIPY
+1210 VTKYGKEFSIVEIPY

-1252 TKQGDRTIY
+1252 TKEGERRINETQFLQGP
-1261 EKQLYTNLT
+1261 NNV

-1276 LLQRIKRENEEQL
+1276 IFERLKRENENQL
-1289 RLKGNGNG
+1289 NLNKTKSENEIENKT
-1297 NGNGN
+1297 NV
-1302 YGESELL
+1302 GEPELL
-1309 TREEKKQL
+1309 SSVEKKQIL
-1317 LSMNPQKIRE
+1317 NMNEQQIRS
-1327 FIEGHNVS
+1327 FIEGHSVS
-1335 DLTPLQQEIF
+1335 DLTPEQKEKF
-1345 VKIISESAYYMRL
+1345 ARIIGTSKHYMRL
-1358 EQEVSQNEL
+1358 EQEMTDNDL
-1367 YKRILNDEINRMFE
+1367 YKVVLSDEIDKIFE
-1381 PTQSN
+1381 PTNSEKALYKELYGEN
-1386 INAQAEL
+1386 LNAKPSGFRTGTTFGGADKPMIVQKEGH
-1393 NRMNQNMREEQG
+1393 EQYG
-1405 QGSKF
+1405 GSHEDLIEPDE
-1410 GNSRQNSPTG
+1410 G
-1420 AGASAGIVVSKIGN
+1420 
-1434 DSNMTG
+1434 TG
-1440 TSEHPSIT
+1440 TSSS
-1448 ETTETTDATDTTKTT
+1448 DADMNEGQNQS
-1463 DATDATDATE
+1463 DVQ
-1473 PTETSKSNDSGTKVV
+1473 TKVI

>member
-1 MANELQG
+1 MTDELHTE
-8 NDLRPELQ
+8 NTE
-16 MDELHFKIIDKY
+16 ELHFKIIDKY
-28 FKENSLVEHQISSC
+28 FKENSLVEHQLSSC

-53 LNDLN
+53 FNDLN
-58 PLTYYSEYND
+58 PLTYYSELNEE
-68 AKKLNKYNV
+68 KKIPRYSV

-85 GQYIYYGKPVIYD
+85 GQLIYYGKPIIYD

-122 YDIEVEY
+122 YDVEIEF
-129 TIYDSEFKKK
+129 TIYDTSFKTSKK
-139 STFTK
+139 IK
-144 YIPDNPQREA
+144 KIIPD
-154 QDKRK
+154 DK
-159 SKAQAE
+159 S
-165 NAKNADQSEESDQTD
+165 
-180 HLFLGMFPIMVQSN
+180 HFFLGMFPIMVQSK
-194 LCILNNLPK
+194 LCVLNNLPK

-210 ECRHDYGGYFI
+210 ECKHDYGGYFI

-235 GDNLIYIREVNDNTH
+235 GDNLIYIREVNDNIH

-266 QRTFAIRRI
+266 QRTFAIRRV
-275 APSPS
+275 APSPTY
-280 FTNGQIVVFIPN
+280 TNGQIMVFIPN
-292 VRKPIPL
+292 VRKSIPL

-318 VHDLNKYS
+318 VHDLDKYA
-326 HYLSYLVPCVH
+326 HYLPSLVPCVH
-337 DAGQIFNQ
+337 DAGKIFNQ
-345 KNALEFIGSFTKVKT
+345 MNALEFIGSFTKVKT
-360 INESYNILI
+360 IKESYNILI

-397 VINKDQPV
+397 VIHKDQPV

-436 EVYKKIDKELF
+436 EIYKKIDKELF
-447 YNKSTY
+447 YNKASY
-453 IDVEDPVDNKYLF
+453 IDTDDPPEDNYLF
-466 IHLFNAK
+466 INLFSAK

-570 TQHISVHEVII
+570 TQHISVHEVID
-581 WFMTNVKPDNIK
+581 WFTTNVKDDRIK

-601 HNDIANYTKIFIN
+601 HHDIANYTKIFIN
-614 GIWLGM
+614 GLWLG
-620 IKDPYELKRSFRE
+620 IVKDPYELKRTFRE
-633 ARLIGLIPSEISFSF
+633 SRLIGIIPSIVSFSF

-668 LYFQGQKISYAD
+668 LYFQGKHISYHGID
-680 IDFIPLKWTQLI
+680 IENLKWNQLI
-692 KGTLI
+692 KGTLVRESGRSERS
-697 KGDIF
+697 KSVSRGGSNSENEYNRNSVNTGNSDSRAQTNELF
-702 HPLDE
+702 HNVE
-707 LKEQNAGNLSANKA
+707 LVSGNSKEEFSKNKA
-721 ILEYI
+721 VLEYI

-735 ITSSMNV
+735 ISSTFDV
-742 KPGHTYT
+742 KPGHSYT

-865 YNMYETFE
+865 YTMYETQE

-887 IADVLKYNLQ
+887 IAPVLKYNLQ
-897 KTKPGYNYNELD
+897 RTKPGYNYNELD
-909 EIGLIKLNTLV
+909 ESGLIKPNTLV

-933 KNNPTTVMDDSIFPK
+933 KNNPTTVTDDSIFPK

-963 EEGRRIAKVRIR
+963 DEGRRVAKVRIR

-1003 NMPFTKDGLRPD
+1003 NMPFTKDGIRPD

-1040 ACIKGCGVDSTAFL
+1040 ACIKGCGIDSTAFL

-1082 GMTGEQIESAI
+1082 GMTGEQIESSI

-1164 AYKVAICNHTGTLA
+1164 AYKVAVCNHTGTIA
-1178 IYNKETNHFYS
+1178 IYNKETDHFYS

-1204 TYIPNL
+1204 TYVPNL
-1210 ITKYGKEFSIVEIPY
+1210 VTKYGKEFSIVEIPY

-1252 TKQGDRTIY
+1252 TKQGDRIINDRANI
-1261 EKQLYTNLT
+1261 TNN
-1270 SPKEED
+1270 SPAKEED
-1276 LLQRIKRENEEQL
+1276 IYERLKRENIERKIPTNTNIKDGKQNNNNFQVEP
-1289 RLKGNGNG
+1289 
-1297 NGNGN
+1297 
-1302 YGESELL
+1302 ELL
-1309 TREEKKQL
+1309 TSEEKKQL
-1317 LSMNPQKIRE
+1317 INMNPQTVRE
-1327 FIEGHNVS
+1327 FIDGHTFA
-1335 DLTPLQQEIF
+1335 DLTPIQKENFNRIVQES
-1345 VKIISESAYYMRL
+1345 KYYMRL
-1358 EQEVSQNEL
+1358 ETEEDYTNEQL
-1367 YKRILNDEINRMFE
+1367 YKTILQDEIDKMLE

-1386 INAQAEL
+1386 INALAEL
-1393 NRMNQNMREEQG
+1393 NRLNQNLREGQTSNQPLVINKVGSTSSNEEQSPMFIPKSYSNEESG
-1405 QGSKF
+1405 Q
-1410 GNSRQNSPTG
+1410 
-1420 AGASAGIVVSKIGN
+1420 
-1434 DSNMTG
+1434 
-1440 TSEHPSIT
+1440 E
-1448 ETTETTDATDTTKTT
+1448 
-1463 DATDATDATE
+1463 
-1473 PTETSKSNDSGTKVV
+1473 DSGQEESGDESSGVEESKGESESTKKVI
-1488 KI
+1488 KLS

>member
-1 MANELQG
+1 MIE
-8 NDLRPELQ
+8 
-16 MDELHFKIIDKY
+16 ELHFKIIDKY
-28 FKENSLVEHQISSC
+28 FKDNSLVEHQISSC
-42 NNFYDNSIKKI
+42 NNFYDNNIKKI

-58 PLTYYSEYND
+58 PLTYYSEFNE
-68 AKKLNKYNV
+68 AKNLYRYNV

-85 GQYIYYGKPVIYD
+85 GQLIYYGKPVIYD
-98 EGNVHYMFPNEA
+98 DGNMHYMFPNEA
-110 RLRNMNYGISIH
+110 RLRNMNYGVSIH
-122 YDIEVEY
+122 YDVEIEF
-129 TIYDSEFKKK
+129 TIYDSTFKTSKK
-139 STFTK
+139 IK
-144 YIPDNPQREA
+144 KIIPDPGPKDVDRV
-154 QDKRK
+154 K
-159 SKAQAE
+159 
-165 NAKNADQSEESDQTD
+165 D
-180 HLFLGMFPIMVQSN
+180 HFFLGMFPIMVQSK
-194 LCILNNLPK
+194 LCVLNNLPK

-275 APSPS
+275 APSPTY
-280 FTNGQIVVFIPN
+280 TNGQIMVFIPN

-318 VHDLNKYS
+318 VHDLDKYS
-326 HYLSYLVPCVH
+326 HYLQTLIPCVH
-337 DAGQIFNQ
+337 DAGKIFNQ
-345 KNALEFIGSFTKVKT
+345 MNAMEFIGSFTKVKT

-397 VINKDQPV
+397 VIHKDQPV

-420 YLMKELFL
+420 ALMKDLFL

-453 IDVEDPVDNKYLF
+453 IDEGDVEPADDKYLF
-466 IHLFNAK
+466 MNLFNAK

-498 TKRVGVLQSINRLSY
+498 TKRVGVLQAINRLSY

-522 INLDIDS
+522 INLQIDS

-570 TQHISVHEVII
+570 TQHISVHDVIE
-581 WFMTNVKPDNIK
+581 WFTTNVKDDSIK

-601 HNDIANYTKIFIN
+601 HNDIATYTKIFIN
-614 GIWLGM
+614 GLWLG
-620 IKDPYELKRSFRE
+620 IVKDPYKLKKSFRE
-633 ARLIGLIPSEISFSF
+633 SRLIGLIPSIVSFSF

-654 IEIYSDEG
+654 VEIYSDEG

-668 LYFQGQKISYAD
+668 LYFEEQKISYKD
-680 IDFIPLKWTQLI
+680 INIEKINWTQLVKGRVI
-692 KGTLI
+692 DSRAGAKEVFHKIDVLKGTPPATLV
-697 KGDIF
+697 K
-702 HPLDE
+702 
-707 LKEQNAGNLSANKA
+707 NKA

-735 ITSSMNV
+735 ITTTIDV

-865 YNMYETFE
+865 YNMYETYE

-887 IADVLKYNLQ
+887 IAYVLDYNLQ

-909 EIGLIKLNTLV
+909 KMGLIKPNTLV

-933 KNNPTTVMDDSIFPK
+933 KNNPTTVVDDSIFPK

-963 EEGRRIAKVRIR
+963 DEGRRIAKVRIR
-975 EDRKPSVGDKFASRA
+975 EDRKPAVGDKFASRA

-1040 ACIKGCGVDSTAFL
+1040 ACIKGCGIDSTAFL

-1061 IIGEVLNQFDYHSSG
+1061 IIGEILNQFDYHSSG

-1082 GMTGEQIESAI
+1082 GMTGEQIESSI

-1178 IYNKETNHFYS
+1178 IYNKESDHFYS
-1189 PIVDGPIQYDILDKS
+1189 PIVDGPIQYDVLDKS

-1252 TKQGDRTIY
+1252 TKEGDRRIY
-1261 EKQLYTNLT
+1261 ERDLQGRDVQETN
-1270 SPKEED
+1270 SSKEDIFE
-1276 LLQRIKRENEEQL
+1276 RIKRENENQL
-1289 RLKGNGNG
+1289 KLEKLDKPN
-1297 NGNGN
+1297 
-1302 YGESELL
+1302 ESQDTEAELL
-1309 TREEKKQL
+1309 TSEEKKQIL
-1317 LSMNPQKIRE
+1317 NMPQQKIKA
-1327 FIEGHNVS
+1327 FIEGHNVA
-1335 DLTPLQQEIF
+1335 DLTPIQKKQF
-1345 VKIISESAYYMRL
+1345 AKIIGSSKHYMLL
-1358 EQEVSQNEL
+1358 EQEMTDNEL
-1367 YKRILNDEINRMFE
+1367 YKLILSDEIDKIFE
-1381 PTQSN
+1381 PT
-1386 INAQAEL
+1386 
-1393 NRMNQNMREEQG
+1393 
-1405 QGSKF
+1405 
-1410 GNSRQNSPTG
+1410 NSEKAMYKEIYGENL
-1420 AGASAGIVVSKIGN
+1420 N
-1434 DSNMTG
+1434 DSKGFAPG
-1440 TSEHPSIT
+1440 TTFGGSNEGLNEGQNEVINEVTSDKMIVQKEGHEQSGGSLESVSE
-1448 ETTETTDATDTTKTT
+1448 A
-1463 DATDATDATE
+1463 
-1473 PTETSKSNDSGTKVV
+1473 SNESATKVI
-1488 KI
+1488 KL

>member
-1 MANELQG
+1 MIE
-8 NDLRPELQ
+8 
-16 MDELHFKIIDKY
+16 ELHFKIIDKY
-28 FKENSLVEHQISSC
+28 FKDNSLVEHQISSC
-42 NNFYDNSIKKI
+42 NNFYDHNIKKI

-58 PLTYYSEYND
+58 PLTYYSQLND
-68 AKKLNKYNV
+68 ATNLYRYNV

-85 GQYIYYGKPVIYD
+85 GQLIYYGKPVIYD
-98 EGNVHYMFPNEA
+98 GSNMHYMFPNEA
-110 RLRNMNYGISIH
+110 RLRNMNYGVSIH
-122 YDIEVEY
+122 YDVEIEF
-129 TIYDSEFKKK
+129 TIYDPSFKTSKK
-139 STFTK
+139 IK
-144 YIPDNPQREA
+144 KIIPDPGPK
-154 QDKRK
+154 D
-159 SKAQAE
+159 SKE
-165 NAKNADQSEESDQTD
+165 PKD
-180 HLFLGMFPIMVQSN
+180 HFFLGMFPIMVQSK
-194 LCILNNLPK
+194 LCVLNNLPK

-280 FTNGQIVVFIPN
+280 YTNGQIVVFIPN
-292 VRKPIPL
+292 VRKPVPL
-299 FIVFRALGIISD
+299 FMVFRALGIISD

-318 VHDLNKYS
+318 VHDLDKYS
-326 HYLSYLVPCVH
+326 HYLQTLIPCVH
-337 DAGQIFNQ
+337 DSGKIFNQ
-345 KNALEFIGSFTKVKT
+345 MNALEFIGSFTKVKT

-397 VINKDQPV
+397 VIHKDQPV

-420 YLMKELFL
+420 ALMKDLFL

-453 IDVEDPVDNKYLF
+453 IDEGQPADDNYLF
-466 IHLFNAK
+466 MNLFNAK

-498 TKRVGVLQSINRLSY
+498 TKRVGVLQAINRLSY

-522 INLDIDS
+522 INLEIDS

-570 TQHISVHEVII
+570 TQHISVHEVIK
-581 WFMTNVKPDNIK
+581 WFTTNVKDDSIK

-601 HNDIANYTKIFIN
+601 HDDIASYTKIFIN
-614 GIWLGM
+614 GLWLG
-620 IKDPYELKRSFRE
+620 IVKDPYKLKKSFRE
-633 ARLIGLIPSEISFSF
+633 SRLIGLIPSIVSFSF

-654 IEIYSDEG
+654 VEIYSDEG

-668 LYFQGQKISYAD
+668 LYFEEQHISYKD
-680 IDFIPLKWTQLI
+680 INIDKINWNQLVKGRVI
-692 KGTLI
+692 ESRTGAKEVFNNIDVLKGTPPATLV
-697 KGDIF
+697 K
-702 HPLDE
+702 
-707 LKEQNAGNLSANKA
+707 NKA

-735 ITSSMNV
+735 ITSTIEVNA
-742 KPGHTYT
+742 GHTYT

-865 YNMYETFE
+865 YNMYETYE

-887 IADVLKYNLQ
+887 IAYVLDYNLQ

-909 EIGLIKLNTLV
+909 KMGLIKPNTLV

-933 KNNPTTVMDDSIFPK
+933 KNNPTTVVDDSIFPK

-963 EEGRRIAKVRIR
+963 DEGRRIAKVRIR
-975 EDRKPSVGDKFASRA
+975 EDRKPAVGDKFASRA

-1040 ACIKGCGVDSTAFL
+1040 ACIKGCGIDSTAFL

-1061 IIGEVLNQFDYHSSG
+1061 IIGEILNQFDYHSSG

-1164 AYKVAICNHTGTLA
+1164 SYKVAICNHTGTLA
-1178 IYNKETNHFYS
+1178 IYNKETDHFYS
-1189 PIVDGPIQYDILDKS
+1189 PIIDGPIQYEILDKN

-1252 TKQGDRTIY
+1252 TKEGDRRIY
-1261 EKQLYTNLT
+1261 ERDLQGVNTN
-1270 SPKEED
+1270 SPED
-1276 LLQRIKRENEEQL
+1276 IFERVKRENENQPK
-1289 RLKGNGNG
+1289 LKPEREIEKENTNG
-1297 NGNGN
+1297 
-1302 YGESELL
+1302 YGEY
-1309 TREEKKQL
+1309 
-1317 LSMNPQKIRE
+1317 
-1327 FIEGHNVS
+1327 
-1335 DLTPLQQEIF
+1335 
-1345 VKIISESAYYMRL
+1345 A
-1358 EQEVSQNEL
+1358 
-1367 YKRILNDEINRMFE
+1367 
-1381 PTQSN
+1381 
-1386 INAQAEL
+1386 
-1393 NRMNQNMREEQG
+1393 
-1405 QGSKF
+1405 
-1410 GNSRQNSPTG
+1410 
-1420 AGASAGIVVSKIGN
+1420 
-1434 DSNMTG
+1434 
-1440 TSEHPSIT
+1440 
-1448 ETTETTDATDTTKTT
+1448 TTT
-1463 DATDATDATE
+1463 
-1473 PTETSKSNDSGTKVV
+1473 N
-1488 KI
+1488 

>member
-1 MANELQG
+1 MTDMDELQK
-8 NDLRPELQ
+8 E
-16 MDELHFKIIDKY
+16 ELHFKIIDKY

-42 NNFYDNSIKKI
+42 NDFYDNSIKKI
-53 LNDLN
+53 FKDLN
-58 PLTYYSEYND
+58 PLTYYGDFNEP
-68 AKKLNKYNV
+68 KKKYRYNV
-77 EMYIGGKE
+77 EMFIGGKE
-85 GQYIYYGKPVIYD
+85 GQLIYYGKPVIYD
-98 EGNVHYMFPNEA
+98 EGNMHYMIPNEA
-110 RLRNMNYGISIH
+110 RLRNMNYGVSIH
-122 YDIEVEY
+122 YDVEIEF
-129 TIYDSEFKKK
+129 TIYDP
-139 STFTK
+139 TFTTK
-144 YIPDNPQREA
+144 KVIKKIIPERTTE
-154 QDKRK
+154 K
-159 SKAQAE
+159 E
-165 NAKNADQSEESDQTD
+165 VTG
-180 HLFLGMFPIMVQSN
+180 HFFLGMFPIMVQSK
-194 LCILNNLPK
+194 LCVLHNLPK

-235 GDNLIYIREVNDNTH
+235 GDNLIYIRDVNDNTH
-250 DYSVEVRSVSE
+250 DFSVEVRSVSE

-266 QRTFAIRRI
+266 QRTFAIRRVAL
-275 APSPS
+275 APTY
-280 FTNGQIVVFIPN
+280 TNGQIVVFIPN

-318 VHDLNKYS
+318 VHDLDKYA
-326 HYLSYLVPCVH
+326 HYLPTLVPCVH

-345 KNALEFIGSFTKVKT
+345 MNALEFIGSFTKVKT

-369 NYLLPHVGEM
+369 NYLLPHIGEM

-397 VINKDQPV
+397 VIHKDQPV

-453 IDVEDPVDNKYLF
+453 IDEEEPQDDNYLF
-466 IHLFNAK
+466 MNLFNAK

-479 YIEDGFKKAF
+479 YIEDGFKKGF
-489 KGNWGAKSH
+489 KGNWGSKSH

-570 TQHISVHEVII
+570 TQHISVHEVIQ
-581 WFMTNVKPDNIK
+581 WFAENVTDDRIK

-601 HNDIANYTKIFIN
+601 HNDIATHTKIFIN
-614 GIWLGM
+614 GLWLGM
-620 IKDPYELKRSFRE
+620 IKDPYALKDTFRE
-633 ARLIGLIPSEISFSF
+633 ARLLGIIPSMVSFSF

-668 LYFQGQKISYAD
+668 LYFEGKREQQTISYKD
-680 IDFIPLKWTQLI
+680 ININKSNWSQLI
-692 KGTLI
+692 KGKLI
-697 KGDIF
+697 ENKNDNVF
-702 HPLDE
+702 H
-707 LKEQNAGNLSANKA
+707 NASVLSGKKAQFAANKA
-721 ILEYI
+721 VLEYI

-735 ITSSMNV
+735 ITSSIDV

-865 YNMYETFE
+865 YTMYETQE
-873 ETSASQTSNTNEKR
+873 ETSMSQTSNSNEKR
-887 IADVLKYNLQ
+887 IAEVLKYNLQ
-897 KTKPGYNYNELD
+897 RTKPGYNYNELD
-909 EIGLIKLNTLV
+909 ESGLIKPNTMV

-933 KNNPTTVMDDSIFPK
+933 KNNPTVVSDDSIFPK
-948 KGQLGYVDKTYITEN
+948 KGQIGYVDKTYITEN
-963 EEGRRIAKVRIR
+963 DEGRRVAKVRIR
-975 EDRKPSVGDKFASRA
+975 EDRKPAVGDKFASRA

-1093 FIGPTYYMRL
+1093 FTGPTYYMRL

-1141 ERDGVIAHGMS
+1141 ERDGVVAHGMS
-1152 TFLYD
+1152 KFLYD

-1164 AYKVAICNHTGTLA
+1164 AYKVAVCNHTGTLA
-1178 IYNKETNHFYS
+1178 IYNKETDHFYS
-1189 PIVDGPIQYDILDKS
+1189 PLADGPIQYDIIDKS
-1204 TYIPNL
+1204 TYTPNL
-1210 ITKYGKEFSIVEIPY
+1210 VTKYGKEFSIVEIPY
-1225 SFKLLMQELT
+1225 SFKLFMQELT

-1252 TKQGDRTIY
+1252 TKQGDRRINDR
-1261 EKQLYTNLT
+1261 QFNQISNSV

-1276 LLQRIKRENEEQL
+1276 IFARLKRENEEIAELENQ
-1289 RLKGNGNG
+1289 KFTNIKPNE
-1297 NGNGN
+1297 NAFIV
-1302 YGESELL
+1302 EPELL
-1309 TREEKKQL
+1309 TKEEKIQIL
-1317 LSMNPQKIRE
+1317 NMPPIKIE
-1327 FIEGHNVS
+1327 QFINSHKVT
-1335 DLTPLQQEIF
+1335 DLTPAQRNVLKQ
-1345 VKIISESAYYMRL
+1345 IIERSKFYSRL
-1358 EQEVSQNEL
+1358 ETEVGDDEL
-1367 YKRILNDEINRMFE
+1367 YKTILRDEIDRMFE
-1381 PTQSN
+1381 PTNSELAMLANMNKLNQSRN
-1386 INAQAEL
+1386 QGQNQGQNQL
-1393 NRMNQNMREEQG
+1393 QNQSFLVNKVGSNQN
-1405 QGSKF
+1405 GSND
-1410 GNSRQNSPTG
+1410 NSVQNES
-1420 AGASAGIVVSKIGN
+1420 N
-1434 DSNMTG
+1434 DSNG
-1440 TSEHPSIT
+1440 
-1448 ETTETTDATDTTKTT
+1448 ETDNDPDNESNNESNNESANDAGESAND
-1463 DATDATDATE
+1463 
-1473 PTETSKSNDSGTKVV
+1473 SKSTDKKVITL
-1488 KI
+1488 KM

>member
-1 MANELQG
+1 MTDRDKRGRNERDRDDEIQS
-8 NDLRPELQ
+8 
-16 MDELHFKIIDKY
+16 DELHFKIIDKY

-53 LNDLN
+53 LKDLN
-58 PLTYYSEYND
+58 PLTYYSEFSEEH
-68 AKKLNKYNV
+68 KLHRYNV

-85 GQYIYYGKPVIYD
+85 GQLIYYGKPVIYD
-98 EGNVHYMFPNEA
+98 EGNVHFMFPNEA

-122 YDIEVEY
+122 YDVEIEF
-129 TIYDSEFKKK
+129 TIYDPTFKKAK
-139 STFTK
+139 VIK
-144 YIPDNPQREA
+144 KIIPDSGLGPRRE
-154 QDKRK
+154 
-159 SKAQAE
+159 
-165 NAKNADQSEESDQTD
+165 TD
-180 HLFLGMFPIMVQSN
+180 EKLKDHFFLGMFPIMVQSK
-194 LCILNNLPK
+194 LCVLNNLPK

-235 GDNLIYIREVNDNTH
+235 GDNLIYIREVNDNVH
-250 DYSVEVRSVSE
+250 DFSVEVRSVSE

-280 FTNGQIVVFIPN
+280 YTNGQIMVFIPN

-318 VHDLNKYS
+318 VHDLDKYS
-326 HYLSYLVPCVH
+326 HYLPSLIPCVH
-337 DAGQIFNQ
+337 DAGKIFNQ
-345 KNALEFIGSFTKVKT
+345 MNALEFIGSFTKVKT
-360 INESYNILI
+360 IKESYNILI

-397 VINKDQPV
+397 VIHKDQPV

-428 EYANIMYA
+428 EYANIMYS

-447 YNKSTY
+447 YNRSTY
-453 IDVEDPVDNKYLF
+453 IDEDEPSDNNYLF
-466 IHLFNAK
+466 MNLFNAK

-498 TKRVGVLQSINRLSY
+498 TKRIGVLQSINRLSY

-522 INLDIDS
+522 INLEIDS

-570 TQHISVHEVII
+570 TQHISVHEVIE
-581 WFMTNVKPDNIK
+581 WFTANVTDDSVK

-601 HNDIANYTKIFIN
+601 HNDIAEDKHAKIFIN

-620 IKDPYELKRSFRE
+620 VKEPYKLKQLFRKS
-633 ARLIGLIPSEISFSF
+633 RLNGLIPSVVSFSF

-668 LYFQGQKISYAD
+668 LYFQEQNISYKNINIEKINWSQLVKGRSIDYRTGTKEVFHKAD
-680 IDFIPLKWTQLI
+680 ILKGVAPDALA
-692 KGTLI
+692 K
-697 KGDIF
+697 
-702 HPLDE
+702 
-707 LKEQNAGNLSANKA
+707 NKA

-735 ITSSMNV
+735 ITTSIDV
-742 KPGHTYT
+742 KPGHSYT

-865 YNMYETFE
+865 YNMYETYE
-873 ETSASQTSNTNEKR
+873 ETSSSQTSNSNEKR
-887 IADVLKYNLQ
+887 IAYVLEYNLQ

-909 EIGLIKLNTLV
+909 KTGLIKPNTLV

-933 KNNPTTVMDDSIFPK
+933 KNNPTTVVDDSIFPK

-963 EEGRRIAKVRIR
+963 DEGRRIAKVRIR
-975 EDRKPSVGDKFASRA
+975 EDRKPAVGDKFASRA

-1015 LIINPHALPS
+1015 MIINPHALPS

-1040 ACIKGCGVDSTAFL
+1040 ACIKGCGIDSTAFL

-1061 IIGEVLNQFDYHSSG
+1061 IIGEILNQYHYHSSG

-1082 GMTGEQIESAI
+1082 GMTGEQIESAM

-1164 AYKVAICNHTGTLA
+1164 AYKVAICNHSGTLA
-1178 IYNKETNHFYS
+1178 IYNKQTDHFYS
-1189 PIVDGPIQYDILDKS
+1189 PFVDGPIQYDVLDKT

-1252 TKQGDRTIY
+1252 TKEGDRRIHERDLQERNVKNY
-1261 EKQLYTNLT
+1261 
-1270 SPKEED
+1270 PKEED
-1276 LLQRIKRENEEQL
+1276 IFERLKRENENQL
-1289 RLKGNGNG
+1289 KLEKLEKPERDNENF
-1297 NGNGN
+1297 
-1302 YGESELL
+1302 GEPELL
-1309 TREEKKQL
+1309 TSEEKKQIL
-1317 LSMNPQKIRE
+1317 NMSEQKIRA
-1327 FIEGHNVS
+1327 FIQDHNVS
-1335 DLTPLQQEIF
+1335 DLTPIQRKQYSKMIGSSKRYL
-1345 VKIISESAYYMRL
+1345 RL
-1358 EQEVSQNEL
+1358 EQELGDNEL
-1367 YKRILNDEINRMFE
+1367 YKLILSEEIDKIFE
-1381 PTQSN
+1381 PTNSEKAMYKEMYGENLN
-1386 INAQAEL
+1386 IEPT
-1393 NRMNQNMREEQG
+1393 
-1405 QGSKF
+1405 KF
-1410 GNSRQNSPTG
+1410 T
-1420 AGASAGIVVSKIGN
+1420 
-1434 DSNMTG
+1434 TG
-1440 TSEHPSIT
+1440 TTFGGSEQIQEDTQIGGSEPIVQKEGHSQSGGESIDVPKDLS
-1448 ETTETTDATDTTKTT
+1448 E
-1463 DATDATDATE
+1463 
-1473 PTETSKSNDSGTKVV
+1473 GLTKVI

>member
-1 MANELQG
+1 MADQLQ
-8 NDLRPELQ
+8 
-16 MDELHFKIIDKY
+16 DEIHFKLIDKY

-42 NNFYDNSIKKI
+42 NDFYDNSIKKI
-53 LNDLN
+53 FNDLN
-58 PLTYYSEYND
+58 PLTYYSEYSEE
-68 AKKLNKYNV
+68 KKIYRYNV

-85 GQYIYYGKPVIYD
+85 GNLIYYGKPIIYD
-98 EGNVHYMFPNEA
+98 EGNEHYMFPNEA
-110 RLRNMNYGISIH
+110 RLRNMSYGISIH
-122 YDIEVEY
+122 YDVEIEY
-129 TIYDSEFKKK
+129 TIYDSLFQTSKVIKR
-139 STFTK
+139 T
-144 YIPDNPQREA
+144 IPERG
-154 QDKRK
+154 
-159 SKAQAE
+159 
-165 NAKNADQSEESDQTD
+165 D
-180 HLFLGMFPIMVQSN
+180 HFFLGMFPIMVQSK

-210 ECRHDYGGYFI
+210 ECKHDYGGYFI

-235 GDNLIYIREVNDNTH
+235 GDNLIYIREVNDNLH

-266 QRTFAIRRI
+266 QRTFAIRRV
-275 APSPS
+275 ALSPS
-280 FTNGQIVVFIPN
+280 LTNGQIMVFIPN
-292 VRKPIPL
+292 VRKSIPL

-318 VHDLNKYS
+318 VHDLDKYS
-326 HYLSYLVPCVH
+326 HYLQYLVPCVH
-337 DAGQIFNQ
+337 DAGKIFNQ
-345 KNALEFIGSFTKVKT
+345 MNALEYIGSFTKVKT
-360 INESYNILI
+360 IKESYNILI

-386 YIGHMVFELLK
+386 YMGHMVFELLK
-397 VINKDQPV
+397 VIHKDQPV

-428 EYANIMYA
+428 EYANIMYT

-453 IDVEDPVDNKYLF
+453 TDEGDPEDDNYLF
-466 IHLFNAK
+466 MNLFNAK

-489 KGNWGAKSH
+489 KGNWGSKSH
-498 TKRVGVLQSINRLSY
+498 TKRIGVLQSINRLSY

-522 INLDIDS
+522 INLEIDS

-570 TQHISVHEVII
+570 TQHISVHEVIN
-581 WFMTNVKPDNIK
+581 WFITNITEDSIK
-593 IHFLEECD
+593 IHFLEQCD
-601 HNDIANYTKIFIN
+601 HNDISIYTKIFIN
-614 GIWLGM
+614 GIWLGI
-620 IKDPYELKRSFRE
+620 IKDPYKLKRSFRE
-633 ARLIGLIPSEISFSF
+633 SRLIGIIPSTVSFSF
-648 DILSNR
+648 DILFNR

-668 LYFQGQKISYAD
+668 LYFDGQTISYD
-680 IDFIPLKWTQLI
+680 GRKLDELSWKQLI
-692 KGTLI
+692 KGTIINKEEFNKIDVL
-697 KGDIF
+697 KG
-702 HPLDE
+702 LD
-707 LKEQNAGNLSANKA
+707 GLSKKKA
-721 ILEYI
+721 VLEYI

-735 ITSSMNV
+735 ITSTIDVNA
-742 KPGHTYT
+742 GHTYT

-794 FFNRIDKMGVIL
+794 FLNRIDKMGVIL

-818 LNYLNE
+818 LQYLNE

-846 DSILINESA
+846 DSILINESS

-865 YNMYETFE
+865 YNMYETEE
-873 ETSASQTSNTNEKR
+873 ETNLSQTSNSSEKR
-887 IADVLKYNLQ
+887 IASVLDYNLQ
-897 KTKPGYNYNELD
+897 RTKPGYNYNELD
-909 EIGLIKLNTLV
+909 KTGLIKPNTLV

-933 KNNPTTVMDDSIFPK
+933 KNDPTTVSDDSIFPK

-963 EEGRRIAKVRIR
+963 DEGRRIAKVRIR
-975 EDRKPSVGDKFASRA
+975 EDRKPAVGDKFASRA

-1061 IIGEVLNQFDYHSSG
+1061 IIGEVLNHYDYHSSG

-1164 AYKVAICNHTGTLA
+1164 AYKVAVCNHTGTLA
-1178 IYNKETNHFYS
+1178 IYNKETDHFYS
-1189 PIVDGPIQYDILDKS
+1189 PIIDGPIQYDILDKS

-1210 ITKYGKEFSIVEIPY
+1210 VTKYGKEFSIVEIPY
-1225 SFKLLMQELT
+1225 SFKLLIHELT

-1243 ITADNIEQL
+1243 ITGDNIEQL
-1252 TKQGDRTIY
+1252 TKKGDRRINERQFT
-1261 EKQLYTNLT
+1261 ENSATPL
-1270 SPKEED
+1270 KEED
-1276 LLQRIKRENEEQL
+1276 LFERLKRENEEIAKLTNKNFEGTVMNNNAFVLNPEILSKEEKIQIL
-1289 RLKGNGNG
+1289 HMSPKKVQEYIESRNFNDLTPKQKETLSQIIGMSTHYIRLESELSKDELFKTILKDEIDKMLEPTESELAALAEMNQYAKNQANKKQNGNG
-1297 NGNGN
+1297 NGIGN
-1302 YGESELL
+1302 IPVVINKLGSDENSNQNTDSTDSSIYVPPPASSENES
-1309 TREEKKQL
+1309 
-1317 LSMNPQKIRE
+1317 
-1327 FIEGHNVS
+1327 
-1335 DLTPLQQEIF
+1335 
-1345 VKIISESAYYMRL
+1345 SES
-1358 EQEVSQNEL
+1358 
-1367 YKRILNDEINRMFE
+1367 
-1381 PTQSN
+1381 
-1386 INAQAEL
+1386 
-1393 NRMNQNMREEQG
+1393 G
-1405 QGSKF
+1405 
-1410 GNSRQNSPTG
+1410 
-1420 AGASAGIVVSKIGN
+1420 
-1434 DSNMTG
+1434 
-1440 TSEHPSIT
+1440 
-1448 ETTETTDATDTTKTT
+1448 
-1463 DATDATDATE
+1463 
-1473 PTETSKSNDSGTKVV
+1473 SNDAPEGVKVV
-1488 KI
+1488 KM

>member
-1 MANELQG
+1 MTDRDKRGRNERDRDDEIQS
-8 NDLRPELQ
+8 
-16 MDELHFKIIDKY
+16 DELHFKIIDKY

-53 LNDLN
+53 LKDLN
-58 PLTYYSEYND
+58 PLTYYSEFSEEH
-68 AKKLNKYNV
+68 KLHRYNV

-85 GQYIYYGKPVIYD
+85 GQLIYYGKPVIYD
-98 EGNVHYMFPNEA
+98 EGNVHFMFPNEA

-122 YDIEVEY
+122 YDVEIEF
-129 TIYDSEFKKK
+129 TIYDPTFKKAK
-139 STFTK
+139 VIK
-144 YIPDNPQREA
+144 KIIPDSGLGPRRE
-154 QDKRK
+154 
-159 SKAQAE
+159 
-165 NAKNADQSEESDQTD
+165 TD
-180 HLFLGMFPIMVQSN
+180 EKLKDHFFLGMFPIMVQSK
-194 LCILNNLPK
+194 LCVLNNLPK

-235 GDNLIYIREVNDNTH
+235 GDNLIYIREVNDNVH
-250 DYSVEVRSVSE
+250 DFSVEVRSVSE

-280 FTNGQIVVFIPN
+280 YTNGQIMVFIPN

-318 VHDLNKYS
+318 VHDLDKYS
-326 HYLSYLVPCVH
+326 HYLPSLIPCVH
-337 DAGQIFNQ
+337 DAGKIFNQ
-345 KNALEFIGSFTKVKT
+345 MNALEFIGSFTKVKT
-360 INESYNILI
+360 IKESYNILI

-397 VINKDQPV
+397 VIHKDQPV

-428 EYANIMYA
+428 EYANIMYS

-447 YNKSTY
+447 YNRSTY
-453 IDVEDPVDNKYLF
+453 IDDPDSEPPNDNYLF
-466 IHLFNAK
+466 MNLFNAK

-498 TKRVGVLQSINRLSY
+498 TKRIGVLQAINRLSY

-522 INLDIDS
+522 INLEIDS

-570 TQHISVHEVII
+570 TQHISVHEVIE
-581 WFMTNVKPDNIK
+581 WFTTNVKDDSIK

-601 HNDIANYTKIFIN
+601 HNDISTYTKIFIN
-614 GIWLGM
+614 GLWLGM
-620 IKDPYELKRSFRE
+620 VKDPYKLKKSFRE
-633 ARLIGLIPSEISFSF
+633 SRLIGLIPSVVSFSF

-668 LYFQGQKISYAD
+668 LYFEEQNISYKD
-680 IDFIPLKWTQLI
+680 INIEKINWTQLVKGRVIESREENFHKIDVI
-692 KGTLI
+692 KGTPPAMLA
-697 KGDIF
+697 K
-702 HPLDE
+702 
-707 LKEQNAGNLSANKA
+707 NKA

-735 ITSSMNV
+735 ITTSIDV
-742 KPGHTYT
+742 KPGHSYT

-865 YNMYETFE
+865 YNMYETYE
-873 ETSASQTSNTNEKR
+873 ETSDSQTSNSNEKR
-887 IADVLKYNLQ
+887 IAYVLDYNLQ

-909 EIGLIKLNTLV
+909 KTGLIKPNTLV

-933 KNNPTTVMDDSIFPK
+933 KNNPTTVVDDSIFPK

-963 EEGRRIAKVRIR
+963 DEGRRIAKVRIR

-1040 ACIKGCGVDSTAFL
+1040 ACIKGCGIDSTAFL

-1061 IIGEVLNQFDYHSSG
+1061 IIGEILNQFDYHSSG

-1082 GMTGEQIESAI
+1082 GMTGEQIESAM

-1178 IYNKETNHFYS
+1178 IYNKETDHFYS
-1189 PIVDGPIQYDILDKS
+1189 PLVDGPIQYEVLDKS

-1252 TKQGDRTIY
+1252 TKEGDRRIN
-1261 EKQLYTNLT
+1261 ERQFVEGSKVEDSKSK

-1276 LLQRIKRENEEQL
+1276 IFERLNEREKDNEREKEKL
-1289 RLKGNGNG
+1289 NVDKG
-1297 NGNGN
+1297 
-1302 YGESELL
+1302 EPELL
-1309 TREEKKQL
+1309 TAEEKAQIL
-1317 LSMNPQKIRE
+1317 NMDANKIKA
-1327 FIEGHNVS
+1327 FIDSQSVS
-1335 DLTPLQQEIF
+1335 KLTPLQKEKF
-1345 VKIISESAYYMRL
+1345 SRIIGSSIHYMRL
-1358 EQEVSQNEL
+1358 EQELSENEL
-1367 YKRILNDEINRMFE
+1367 YKTIINDEIDKLFE
-1381 PTQSN
+1381 PTESN
-1386 INAQAEL
+1386 IEMYREMYGENVNIKSARPVSVTLGGSEPISQIQKEHSGGAPDIRTLSSESLGSDSHTSDYHTSDSHASEL
-1393 NRMNQNMREEQG
+1393 HASESHTSESPLENDSQG
-1405 QGSKF
+1405 QL
-1410 GNSRQNSPTG
+1410 Q
-1420 AGASAGIVVSKIGN
+1420 
-1434 DSNMTG
+1434 
-1440 TSEHPSIT
+1440 
-1448 ETTETTDATDTTKTT
+1448 
-1463 DATDATDATE
+1463 
-1473 PTETSKSNDSGTKVV
+1473 TKVI

>member
-1 MANELQG
+1 MTDRDDREEIQS
-8 NDLRPELQ
+8 
-16 MDELHFKIIDKY
+16 DEHHFKIIDKY
-28 FKENSLVEHQISSC
+28 FKDNSLVEHQISSC
-42 NNFYDNSIKKI
+42 NNFYDNNIKQI

-58 PLTYYSEYND
+58 PLTYYSEFSEE
-68 AKKLNKYNV
+68 KKLHRYNV

-85 GQYIYYGKPVIYD
+85 GQLIYYGKPVIYD

-122 YDIEVEY
+122 YDVEIEFTVY
-129 TIYDSEFKKK
+129 DPTFKTSKTIKKI
-139 STFTK
+139 
-144 YIPDNPQREA
+144 IPDSGQGKEDRV
-154 QDKRK
+154 K
-159 SKAQAE
+159 
-165 NAKNADQSEESDQTD
+165 D
-180 HLFLGMFPIMVQSN
+180 HFFLGMFPIMVQSK
-194 LCILNNLPK
+194 LCVLNNLPK

-235 GDNLIYIREVNDNTH
+235 GDNLIYIREVNDNVH
-250 DYSVEVRSVSE
+250 DFSVEVRSVSE

-280 FTNGQIVVFIPN
+280 YTNGQIMVFIPN

-318 VHDLNKYS
+318 VHDLDKYS
-326 HYLSYLVPCVH
+326 HYLSSLIPCVH
-337 DAGQIFNQ
+337 DAGKIFNQ
-345 KNALEFIGSFTKVKT
+345 MNALEFIGSFTKVKT
-360 INESYNILI
+360 IKESYNILI

-397 VINKDQPV
+397 VIHKDQPV

-447 YNKSTY
+447 YNRSTY
-453 IDVEDPVDNKYLF
+453 IDEGEPVDDNYLF
-466 IHLFNAK
+466 MNLFNAK

-479 YIEDGFKKAF
+479 YIEDGFKKAY
-489 KGNWGAKSH
+489 KGNWGSKSH

-522 INLDIDS
+522 INLEIDA

-552 PDGGS
+552 PDGGN

-570 TQHISVHEVII
+570 TQHISVHEVIE
-581 WFMTNVKPDNIK
+581 WFTTNVKDDSIK

-601 HNDIANYTKIFIN
+601 HSDMAAYTKIFIN
-614 GIWLGM
+614 GLWLG
-620 IKDPYELKRSFRE
+620 IVKDPYKLKKSFRE
-633 ARLIGLIPSEISFSF
+633 SRLIGLIPSIVSFSF

-668 LYFQGQKISYAD
+668 LYFQEQNISYKD
-680 IDFIPLKWTQLI
+680 INIEKLNWSQLVKGRAIEYRTGAKEVFHKVDILKGAQGLA
-692 KGTLI
+692 K
-697 KGDIF
+697 
-702 HPLDE
+702 
-707 LKEQNAGNLSANKA
+707 NKA

-735 ITSSMNV
+735 ITSTIDV

-865 YNMYETFE
+865 YNMYETYE

-887 IADVLKYNLQ
+887 IAYVLDYNLQ

-909 EIGLIKLNTLV
+909 KMGLIKPNTLV

-933 KNNPTTVMDDSIFPK
+933 KNNPTTVVDDSIFPK

-963 EEGRRIAKVRIR
+963 DEGRRIAKVRIR
-975 EDRKPSVGDKFASRA
+975 EDRKPAVGDKFASRA

-1040 ACIKGCGVDSTAFL
+1040 ACIKGCGIDSTAFL

-1061 IIGEVLNQFDYHSSG
+1061 IIGEILNQYDYHSSG

-1082 GMTGEQIESAI
+1082 GMTGEQIESAM

-1164 AYKVAICNHTGTLA
+1164 AYKVSICNHSGTLA
-1178 IYNKETNHFYS
+1178 IYNKQTDHFYS
-1189 PIVDGPIQYDILDKS
+1189 PFVDGPIQYDVLDKT

-1235 SMNVQMRL
+1235 TMNVQMRL

-1252 TKQGDRTIY
+1252 TKEGDRRIH
-1261 EKQLYTNLT
+1261 ERDLQERNVKN
-1270 SPKEED
+1270 SSKEED
-1276 LLQRIKRENEEQL
+1276 IFERLKRENENQL
-1289 RLKGNGNG
+1289 KSEKSENPDDNF
-1297 NGNGN
+1297 
-1302 YGESELL
+1302 GELELL
-1309 TREEKKQL
+1309 TSEEKKQIL
-1317 LSMNPQKIRE
+1317 NMPEQKIRA
-1327 FIEGHNVS
+1327 FIQNHNVS
-1335 DLTPLQQEIF
+1335 DLTPIQRKKYS
-1345 VKIISESAYYMRL
+1345 KIIGSSKHYLRL
-1358 EQEVSQNEL
+1358 EQELGDNEL
-1367 YKRILNDEINRMFE
+1367 YKLILTEEIEKMFE
-1381 PTQSN
+1381 PTNSERAMYKEMYGEN
-1386 INAQAEL
+1386 L
-1393 NRMNQNMREEQG
+1393 NVEPQ
-1405 QGSKF
+1405 KF
-1410 GNSRQNSPTG
+1410 T
-1420 AGASAGIVVSKIGN
+1420 
-1434 DSNMTG
+1434 TG
-1440 TSEHPSIT
+1440 TTFGGSEPIQKEYQSEGLIDEKEYQSGGSIDEKESQT
-1448 ETTETTDATDTTKTT
+1448 GG
-1463 DATDATDATE
+1463 
-1473 PTETSKSNDSGTKVV
+1473 DSSTHGKIIESEGQTKVI

>member
-1 MANELQG
+1 MTDSEQI
-8 NDLRPELQ
+8 
-16 MDELHFKIIDKY
+16 DELHFKIIDKY

-42 NNFYDNSIKKI
+42 NHFYDNSIKKI
-53 LNDLN
+53 FHDLN
-58 PLTYYSEYND
+58 PLTYYSEFSD
-68 AKKLNKYNV
+68 EKKMHRYNV
-77 EMYIGGKE
+77 EMFIGGKE
-85 GQYIYYGKPVIYD
+85 GQLIYYGKPVIYD
-98 EGNVHYMFPNEA
+98 EGNEHYMFPNEA

-122 YDIEVEY
+122 YDVEIEF
-129 TIYDSEFKKK
+129 TIFDPMLQNSKKIRK
-139 STFTK
+139 I
-144 YIPDNPQREA
+144 IPDR
-154 QDKRK
+154 
-159 SKAQAE
+159 
-165 NAKNADQSEESDQTD
+165 D
-180 HLFLGMFPIMVQSN
+180 HFFLGMFPIMVQSK
-194 LCILNNLPK
+194 LCVLNNMPK

-210 ECRHDYGGYFI
+210 ECKHDYGGYFI
-221 VDGKEKVII
+221 VNGKEKVII

-235 GDNLIYIREVNDNTH
+235 GDNLIYIREVNDNLH

-266 QRTFAIRRI
+266 QRTFAIRRV
-275 APSPS
+275 ALSPS
-280 FTNGQIVVFIPN
+280 LTNGQIMVFIPN
-292 VRKPIPL
+292 VRKSIPL

-318 VHDLNKYS
+318 LHDLDKYS
-326 HYLSYLVPCVH
+326 DYLKYLVPCVH

-345 KNALEFIGSFTKVKT
+345 MNALEFIGSFTKVKT
-360 INESYNILI
+360 IKESYNILI

-397 VINKDQPV
+397 VIHKDQPV

-428 EYANIMYA
+428 EYANIMYT

-447 YNKSTY
+447 YNRSSY
-453 IDVEDPVDNKYLF
+453 IDEVQPEDDNYLF
-466 IHLFNAK
+466 MNLFNSK

-522 INLDIDS
+522 INLEIDS

-570 TQHISVHEVII
+570 TQHISVHEVIK
-581 WFMTNVKPDNIK
+581 WFMTNIKEDTIK

-601 HNDIANYTKIFIN
+601 HIDISTYTKIFIN
-614 GIWLGM
+614 GLWLGM
-620 IKDPYELKRSFRE
+620 IKDPYGLKRSFRE
-633 ARLIGLIPSEISFSF
+633 SRLIGIIPSTVSFSF

-668 LYFQGQKISYAD
+668 LYFEGKNISYNG
-680 IDFIPLKWTQLI
+680 IEINKLNWKELI
-692 KGTLI
+692 KGKII
-697 KGDIF
+697 KEEIF
-702 HPLDE
+702 HKVDI
-707 LKEQNAGNLSANKA
+707 LKGETNLASKKA

-735 ITSSMNV
+735 ITSNIVV

-794 FFNRIDKMGVIL
+794 FLNRIDKMGVIL

-824 EQHPY
+824 EEHPY

-865 YNMYETFE
+865 YNMYETEE
-873 ETSASQTSNTNEKR
+873 ETNLSQTSNSSEKR
-887 IADVLKYNLQ
+887 IACVLDYNLQ

-909 EIGLIKLNTLV
+909 KTGLIKPNTLV

-933 KNNPTTVMDDSIFPK
+933 KNNPNTVSDDSIFPK

-963 EEGRRIAKVRIR
+963 DEGRRVAKVRIR

-1061 IIGEVLNQFDYHSSG
+1061 IIGQVLNEYDYHSTG

-1164 AYKVAICNHTGTLA
+1164 AYKVAVCNHTGTLA
-1178 IYNKETNHFYS
+1178 IYNKETDHFYS
-1189 PIVDGPIQYDILDKS
+1189 PIIDGPIQYEILDKT

-1210 ITKYGKEFSIVEIPY
+1210 VTKYGKEFSIVEIPY
-1225 SFKLLMQELT
+1225 SFKLLIHELT

-1252 TKQGDRTIY
+1252 TKQGDRQMNDKLEI
-1261 EKQLYTNLT
+1261 T
-1270 SPKEED
+1270 SISPNKEED
-1276 LLQRIKRENEEQL
+1276 ILERIKRENMEIEGQNQTID
-1289 RLKGNGNG
+1289 LKTLQVNN
-1297 NGNGN
+1297 NQFVNDP
-1302 YGESELL
+1302 ELL
-1309 TREEKKQL
+1309 TEDEKRQILDWNQAKIQSFISTRKFSTL
-1317 LSMNPQKIRE
+1317 TRIQKEHFARILGSS
-1327 FIEGHNVS
+1327 I
-1335 DLTPLQQEIF
+1335 
-1345 VKIISESAYYMRL
+1345 YYMRL
-1358 EQEVSQNEL
+1358 ESEGYSEQDLYQIMLRDEVDKLLEPTNNEIAQLKEL
-1367 YKRILNDEINRMFE
+1367 YGNQYNKNGYEPESKVELKRE
-1381 PTQSN
+1381 PKAN
-1386 INAQAEL
+1386 
-1393 NRMNQNMREEQG
+1393 
-1405 QGSKF
+1405 GSF
-1410 GNSRQNSPTG
+1410 T
-1420 AGASAGIVVSKIGN
+1420 VVK
-1434 DSNMTG
+1434 
-1440 TSEHPSIT
+1440 
-1448 ETTETTDATDTTKTT
+1448 
-1463 DATDATDATE
+1463 
-1473 PTETSKSNDSGTKVV
+1473 KSNDSNESNESNRSNESQTNDSQSNESQSNESNGSNESQSNESQSNESNESQSNKSNDSNESQLNGTTKVV